1 MKAPPS
7 VYVSL
12 APFREWF
19 RSGLPILMYHK
30 LGPRPRHVKL
40 KGLYVSAQRFARQ
53 LAELRAAGYRSV
65 SFDELPAALAQP
77 ERCIALTF
85 DDAYVNV
92 LVHGL
97 PLLTRYG
104 FSAIQ
109 YVVAE
114 AIGGRNEW
122 DAREGEAP
130 EALMDRV
137 QLREWLSAG
146 QAIGSHGL
154 SHVRL
159 TQVPP
164 ARAREEIFA
173 SKKKLEDLFGVP
185 VRHFC
190 YPYGDWNPRVRD
202 FAIEAGYASA
212 CTTAFGLNDA
222 QTPPHE
228 LKRIQARYPSLSLRT
243 LRQRLFG

>member
-1 MKAPPS
+1 MRTPPA

-19 RSGLPILMYHK
+19 RGGLPILMYHK
-30 LGPRPRHVKL
+30 LGPRPRRVKL
-40 KGLYVSAQRFARQ
+40 KGLYVSARRFARQ
-53 LAELRAAGYRSV
+53 LAELRAAGYRGATL
-65 SFDELPAALAQP
+65 DELPAALARP
-77 ERCIALTF
+77 ERRIVLTF

-97 PLLTRYG
+97 PVLKQHG
-104 FSAIQ
+104 FPAIQ

-114 AIGGRNEW
+114 AIGGRNDW
-122 DAREGEAP
+122 DVRQGEAP
-130 EALMDRV
+130 EALMDRA
-137 QLREWLSAG
+137 QLREWLAAG

-190 YPYGDWNPRVRD
+190 YPYGDWNPAVRD
-202 FAIEAGYASA
+202 LVIEAGYASA
-212 CTTAFGLNDA
+212 CTTAFGINDSGA
-222 QTPPHE
+222 SPFE
-228 LKRIQARYPSLSLRT
+228 LKRIQARYPSFGLRE
-243 LRQRLFG
+243 LRRRLFG